1 MRLLLVH
8 NHYQQPGGEDQVF
21 SAEAELLESR
31 GHEVDRF
38 TVHNDQVKDVGT
50 ARLALE
56 TVWNQTFYRSI
67 RERIRKFRPD
77 VVHVHNTLPL
87 ISPAV
92 FHAAHAEKTPVVLTL
107 HNYRL
112 LCPNGLLLR
121 EGKICEQCVGR
132 TVAWPGVV
140 HACYRGSRGATAA
153 VAAMLTTHRVLGTW
167 TSQIDTYVALTDFAR
182 RKFMAGGLPG
192 ANIVVKP
199 NFLNH
204 DPGAGEHKGDYGL
217 FVGRLSSEKGLDTLL
232 DAWKHVNIKLMI
244 AGDGPDKEK
253 IGRCGSHNIQW
264 VGALKKDRV
273 LSFMKDAAF
282 FVFPSIWYE
291 TFGLTILEAFA
302 TGLPVIASR
311 LGSAAEI
318 VEDGRTGLH
327 FDPGDPADLAAK
339 ISWAIDHPEEMREMG
354 RQARAEYELKYT
366 AAKNYE
372 MLISNYEKVIAEK
385 RSVPVMIQ

>member
-1 MRLLLVH
+1 MRILLVH
-8 NHYQQPGGEDQVF
+8 NYYQQPGGEDQVF
-21 SAEAELLESR
+21 AAESDLLESH
-31 GHEVDRF
+31 GHEVYRF
-38 TVHNDQVKDVGT
+38 TVHNDQVKDVGA

-56 TVWNQTFYRSI
+56 TVWNQALYRSI
-67 RERIRKFRPD
+67 RERIRKFRPN
-77 VVHVHNTLPL
+77 VLHVHNTLPL
-87 ISPAV
+87 ISPSV

-132 TVAWPGVV
+132 MIAWPAVV

-167 TSQIDTYVALTDFAR
+167 TSRIDTYVALTDFAR
-182 RKFMAGGLPG
+182 RKFMDGGLPG
-192 ANIVVKP
+192 AKFVVKP

-204 DPGAGEHKGDYGL
+204 DPGPGEHKGDYGL
-217 FVGRLSSEKGLDTLL
+217 FVGRLSTEKGLDTLL
-232 DAWKHVNIKLMI
+232 DAWNHVDIKLMI

-253 IGRCGSHNIQW
+253 IGLRGSHNVQW
-264 VGALKKDRV
+264 MGAEKRDRV

-291 TFGLTILEAFA
+291 TFGLTIIEAFA

-327 FDPGDPADLAAK
+327 VNPGDPADLAAK
-339 ISWAIDHPEEMREMG
+339 INWAIAHPEKMREMG

-372 MLISNYEKVIAEK
+372 MLISIYEGVIAGRRK
-385 RSVPVMIQ
+385 TTVTA

>member
-21 SAEAELLESR
+21 LAEAELLESR

-38 TVHNDQVKDVGT
+38 TVHNDLVKDVGT

-153 VAAMLTTHRVLGTW
+153 VATMLTTHRVLGTW
-167 TSQIDTYVALTDFAR
+167 TSRIDTYVALTDFAR

-217 FVGRLSSEKGLDTLL
+217 FVGRLSTEKGLATLL
-232 DAWKHVNIKLMI
+232 DSWQRLTFELKIV
-244 AGDGPDKEK
+244 GDGPAADLLARNNQYSISFLGRQPKE
-253 IGRCGSHNIQW
+253 
-264 VGALKKDRV
+264 RV
-273 LSFMKDAAF
+273 LSLMRDAAIL
-282 FVFPSIWYE
+282 VFPSIAFE
-291 TFGLTILEAFA
+291 TFGMTIVEAFA

-327 FDPGDPADLAAK
+327 FNSGDPVDLAAK
-339 ISWAIDHPEEMREMG
+339 ISWAVDHPDEMREMG
-354 RQARAEYELKYT
+354 CQARAEYELKYT

-372 MLISNYEKVIAEK
+372 MLISIYEKVIEEK
-385 RSVPVMIQ
+385 RSVPV